1 MSEFDTPTDPEA
13 GERLLADAHALQRLA
28 QHEDWPVLDRLLAE
42 QMTRVQRAL
51 RARGLDP
58 VQTEALRAELDV
70 IEWLRERPSALA
82 RALEER
88 DKMSEARAFATRTAT
103 LDPDRELLR

>member
-1 MSEFDTPTDPEA
+1 MSAPDED
-13 GERLLADAHALQRLA
+13 RLLADAHAMARLA
-28 QHEDWPVLDRLLAE
+28 QHEDWSVLDRLLEE
-42 QMTRVQRAL
+42 QMGRVQLAL

-70 IEWLRERPSALA
+70 IEWLRERPKALA

-88 DKMSEARAFATRTAT
+88 DRMSEARTVATRTGT
-103 LDPDRELLR
+103 LEPDRELLR